1 MKRNGFLLGEH
12 LLALGVLITG
22 VTFFVITAHSMLCS
36 NRQLE
41 ERLVAARLCKEY
53 LYTGNVSYQSDY
65 QLRQKNGS
73 IIVSKGRQNILEI
86 KKC

>member
-53 LYTGNVSYQSDY
+53 LYTGNVGYQSDY
-65 QLRQKNGS
+65 QLRQKKGS
-73 IIVSKGRQNILEI
+73 IIVSKDQQTILEI

>member
-22 VTFFVITAHSMLCS
+22 VTFFVITAHSILVS
-36 NRQLE
+36 NRRLE

-53 LYTGNVSYQSDY
+53 RIEGPTEHSGD
-65 QLRQKNGS
+65 
-73 IIVSKGRQNILEI
+73 
-86 KKC
+86 

>member
-1 MKRNGFLLGEH
+1 
-12 LLALGVLITG
+12 
-22 VTFFVITAHSMLCS
+22 MLCS

-53 LYTGNVSYQSDY
+53 LYTGNIGYQSDY

-73 IIVSKGRQNILEI
+73 VIVSKDQQTILEI